1 MLDLVP
7 LRQRLRRP
15 RNRSKPAHKL
25 GRAHYDAAGEGFPA
39 PAPSTSGPKD
49 TPSRPIRILLAEDN
63 PADVYLVREA
73 LREQGLEFV
82 LDVVEDGEK
91 AFQYLERAEV
101 DRSRPCPDL
110 FIVDL
115 NMPKRSGTAFLK
127 RIRESDLCGST
138 PVVILTSSDSP
149 RDRQETLELGASR
162 YIRKPSDFDAFL
174 QVGSEILEV
183 WRRSQN

>member
-1 MLDLVP
+1 MLELLP
-7 LRQRLRRP
+7 LRQRLHRP
-15 RNRSKPAHKL
+15 RGRTRSAPKL
-25 GRAHYDAAGEGFPA
+25 GRANYEADSEGCPA
-39 PAPSTSGPKD
+39 PAPSSSGSQD

-91 AFQYLERAEV
+91 AFQYLERAET
-101 DRSRPCPDL
+101 DRSLPCPDL

-115 NMPKRSGTAFLK
+115 NMPKRSGMAFLK

-174 QVGSEILEV
+174 QVGSEIFEV

>member
-1 MLDLVP
+1 MLDLLP
-7 LRQRLRRP
+7 LRQRLRRSRGRTRP
-15 RNRSKPAHKL
+15 PQKL
-25 GRAHYDAAGEGFPA
+25 GRASFEVGGEPSDPTPLPAGSE
-39 PAPSTSGPKD
+39 D
-49 TPSRPIRILLAEDN
+49 TPTRPLRILLAEDN

-91 AFQYLERAEV
+91 AFQYLERAEADPSV
-101 DRSRPCPDL
+101 PCPDL

-115 NMPKRSGTAFLK
+115 NMPKRSGTSFLK
-127 RIRESDLCGST
+127 RIRQSGLCGNS

-174 QVGSEILEV
+174 RVGGEILEV
-183 WRRSQN
+183 WRNHG